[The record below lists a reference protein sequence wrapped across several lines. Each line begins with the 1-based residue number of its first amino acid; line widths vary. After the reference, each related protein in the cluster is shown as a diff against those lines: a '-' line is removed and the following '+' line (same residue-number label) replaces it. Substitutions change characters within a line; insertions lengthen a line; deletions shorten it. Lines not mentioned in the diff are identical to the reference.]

1 MKSPLEEALGAR
13 VRLLATRLRPSTVRL
28 YESTFRHFTAYLR
41 QHFPRCGAP
50 INCSAIHISWAGW
63 SICGRIGFLI
73 PASR

>member
-41 QHFPRCGAP
+41 QHFPAVRRADQLQRDP
-50 INCSAIHISWAGW
+50 HTWAGW